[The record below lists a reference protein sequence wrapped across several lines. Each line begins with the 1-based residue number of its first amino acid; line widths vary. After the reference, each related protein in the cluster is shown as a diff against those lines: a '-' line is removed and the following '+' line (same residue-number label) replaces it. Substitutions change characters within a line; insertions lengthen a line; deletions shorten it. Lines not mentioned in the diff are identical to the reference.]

1 MNDKIQSIE
10 NLLRKIGF
18 GFIYCNVCGGYR
30 KIKIKTHNLR
40 EDCTCKKCKSNSR
53 KRHLAAIILQT
64 INDNGFS
71 SLKDIPKDFDC
82 KIYNVESNGALHHYL
97 RHINNYVCSEYF
109 GPYATFGKEKNGV
122 LNVDL
127 MDIPFDENTFDLI
140 VSTEVFEHI
149 PNPYKAFDEIYRI
162 LKKGGSHIFTVPY
175 YDERENDE
183 VRSILNEKNEIVHLL
198 EPEFHGDPIRKE
210 EGILVYT
217 IFAKE
222 MIQKLEKIGYTVIL
236 NRKRNL
242 KNGILGDNNIVFITT
257 KG

>member
-1 MNDKIQSIE
+1 
-10 NLLRKIGF
+10 
-18 GFIYCNVCGGYR
+18 
-30 KIKIKTHNLR
+30 
-40 EDCTCKKCKSNSR
+40 
-53 KRHLAAIILQT
+53 
-64 INDNGFS
+64 
-71 SLKDIPKDFDC
+71 
-82 KIYNVESNGALHHYL
+82 
-97 RHINNYVCSEYF
+97 
-109 GPYATFGKEKNGV
+109 
-122 LNVDL
+122 

-183 VRSILNEKNEIVHLL
+183 VRSILNEKNEIIHLL